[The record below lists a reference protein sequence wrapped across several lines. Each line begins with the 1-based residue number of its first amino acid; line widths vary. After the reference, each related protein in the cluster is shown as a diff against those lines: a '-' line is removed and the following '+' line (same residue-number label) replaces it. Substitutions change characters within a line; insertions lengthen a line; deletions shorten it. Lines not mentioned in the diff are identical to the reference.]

1 MKIGGKEYGLRF
13 SAEALFLAMEK
24 YGSENPV
31 EEIGKP
37 GKEGFDA
44 LCWMAAELSRQH
56 ELYRRYQGET
66 PEEYLT
72 EQAARAEIM
81 PRDLLRVRSEVVDA
95 IFAGLYREEEQ
106 EKEVDLGLAEL
117 QKKTGES

>member
-1 MKIGGKEYGLRF
+1 M
-13 SAEALFLAMEK
+13 AMEK

-44 LCWMAAELSRQH
+44 LCWMAAELSRQY

-66 PEEYLT
+66 PGEYLT

-81 PRDLLRVRSEVVDA
+81 PRDLLRVRSEVIDA

-106 EKEVDLGLAEL
+106 EKEIDLGLAEL
-117 QKKTGES
+117 QKKTEEN